1 MSCYPFPMNLDVFG
15 SDSLE
20 RELCYISQSDMVLLS
35 TCSWKVR
42 LSLSSQGVH
51 WFVPSSN
58 INLRLSTLT
67 LYLGVEYRS
76 YTLRNILK
84 PQISCRMPCSS
95 SLPKLNHSILL
106 YSCMGHLWTFVDTHA
121 WGICPEYVHSCCW
134 YSVYKY
140 IVQPALP
147 C

>member
-58 INLRLSTLT
+58 INLRPLTLT
-67 LYLGVEYRS
+67 LVPRREYRS
-76 YTLRNILK
+76 YALRNVLK
-84 PQISCRMPCSS
+84 PQISCRTVYILNLLFTSYSQLAYAGGYNPLMPCSS

-106 YSCMGHLWTFVDTHA
+106 YSCMGHL
-121 WGICPEYVHSCCW
+121 
-134 YSVYKY
+134 
-140 IVQPALP
+140 
-147 C
+147 